1 MNVIHKI
8 RTRHIAKLLC
18 GLACW
23 LPNSAALA
31 QDSSPVQVTFEF
43 TNVSVP
49 LAEAKR
55 KTLEAQIASELAK
68 TLQAQVGFWMFQE
81 TAAASAP
88 QVRVQLRKNGAVIMS
103 MELVS
108 ATGKVLKKWE
118 VEMIKAI
125 DLEFQPLPKPDKWP
139 SEISK
144 TFSAGLVVPNQQDVL
159 GTLKPSVP
167 LGREQAII
175 AAVQNSEGLPS
186 AVLPLKWET
195 HRDISE
201 CQFLLRFDRPG
212 GGKVTIHST
221 GLGNFAQY
229 TPDHPQFSGV
239 VVQLEKWQQGGIEES
254 VSAHVG
260 ELPQLKPVEFYLKN
274 EKLPGA
280 APQ

>member
-1 MNVIHKI
+1 M
-8 RTRHIAKLLC
+8 
-18 GLACW
+18 
-23 LPNSAALA
+23 
-31 QDSSPVQVTFEF
+31 
-43 TNVSVP
+43 
-49 LAEAKR
+49 
-55 KTLEAQIASELAK
+55 
-68 TLQAQVGFWMFQE
+68 
-81 TAAASAP
+81 
-88 QVRVQLRKNGAVIMS
+88 MS

-118 VEMIKAI
+118 VEMIKAV
-125 DLEFQPLPKPDKWP
+125 DVELQSLPRPDKWP
-139 SEISK
+139 AEISK
-144 TFSAGLVVPNQQDVL
+144 TFSTGLVVPNQQDML
-159 GTLKPSVP
+159 ETLKPSVP

-195 HRDISE
+195 HQDISE

-212 GGKVTIHST
+212 GGRVTIHST

-229 TPDHPQFSGV
+229 TPDHPQFSGL

-260 ELPQLKPVEFYLKN
+260 ELQQLTPVEFYLKN